1 MTKQNTGHMVSYVRF
16 LLILTGLIMLNFNT
30 PVQSSSDISLNADFT
45 FIQQSG
51 PGIFQLGRILVATV
65 SAKASIYQSDLL
77 SRLQKAGLLKESDK
91 DGRSFRI
98 VSVSSRHAAS
108 KQNWPV
114 KGAISSG
121 FGMRRHPV
129 TRRNSF
135 HNGIDIKARQGTSIN
150 SPAEGVVVS
159 AGRAG
164 LMGRMVK
171 VKTGTGKILYFGHL
185 HKIKCKKGDQIKR
198 GQLLGTVGS
207 SGRATGPHLHFSVV
221 SAGRFINPLKYL
233 SAD

>member
-30 PVQSSSDISLNADFT
+30 PVQSNSDISLNADFT

-171 VKTGTGKILYFGHL
+171 VKTRTGKILYFGHL

>member
-1 MTKQNTGHMVSYVRF
+1 MVSYVRF

-30 PVQSSSDISLNADFT
+30 PVQSSSDLALAANFS
-45 FIQQSG
+45 FIQQAG
-51 PGIFQLGRILVATV
+51 PGFFQLCR
-65 SAKASIYQSDLL
+65 
-77 SRLQKAGLLKESDK
+77 GLLETASSETASYINAVVSHPQKTGLSKGRQK

-98 VSVSSRHAAS
+98 VSINSKHSAA
-108 KQNWPV
+108 KHNWPV

-150 SPAEGVVVS
+150 SPTEGVVVS

-171 VKTGTGKILYFGHL
+171 IRTRTGKTLYFGHL

>member
-1 MTKQNTGHMVSYVRF
+1 MTKQNTGNMVSYVRF
-16 LLILTGLIMLNFNT
+16 LLILTGLVMLNFNT
-30 PVQSSSDISLNADFT
+30 PVQSSSELSLAADFS
-45 FIQQSG
+45 FIKQTG
-51 PGIFQLGRILVATV
+51 PGVFEICQRLLTAV
-65 SAKASIYQSDLL
+65 SDEAAVYQSNMV
-77 SRLQKAGLLKESDK
+77 SRLQKAGLLKNNQK
-91 DGRSFRI
+91 DRRSFKI
-98 VSVSSRHAAS
+98 VSINSRYSATKH
-108 KQNWPV
+108 NWPV

-150 SPAEGVVVS
+150 SPAEGIVVS

-171 VKTGTGKILYFGHL
+171 IKTSAGKILYFGHL
-185 HKIKCKKGDQIKR
+185 HKIKCKKGDRIKR

>member
-1 MTKQNTGHMVSYVRF
+1 MIRCCTTGKKSQPKDKSSTAGF
-16 LLILTGLIMLNFNT
+16 CSGLIKIA
-30 PVQSSSDISLNADFT
+30 SAEAGIYKSDI
-45 FIQQSG
+45 
-51 PGIFQLGRILVATV
+51 
-65 SAKASIYQSDLL
+65 L
-77 SRLQKAGLLKESDK
+77 SRLQQTGLLKKSQK

-98 VSVSSRHAAS
+98 VSINS
-108 KQNWPV
+108 KHSATKHNWPV

-171 VKTGTGKILYFGHL
+171 LRTRAGKILYFGHL